1 MSEKKSSDYN
11 RHTAPKPCSH
21 SGMGSLTRQDTSHG
35 QHPIQGAGGVG
46 REGCPSSP
54 PGGSGPSPQ
63 RSLCR
68 GAGLR
73 GRQVKRVPHPAE
85 KESQII
91 QLSALLLGGSGW
103 RAADKSSF
111 VPGSGAGKPA
121 ERHPHLHPAAP
132 FIHALPSTPPQLEEK
147 QLCKG
152 PLSPGQ
158 LSPPEVASWEERSPF
173 SLPQVPLKY
182 HGLWVPTLGFP
193 FTLCTTVFNSLVPSS
208 TEDLGPS
215 PSLLSKAEK
224 PRFRTGMNLFP
235 LPLFTQLSSSF
246 SEAK

>member
-1 MSEKKSSDYN
+1 MEQRQSRETGEGTQEFQSQ
-11 RHTAPKPCSH
+11 
-21 SGMGSLTRQDTSHG
+21 SLT
-35 QHPIQGAGGVG
+35 GALPP
-46 REGCPSSP
+46 CFQLLQPSSLDLTQAV
-54 PGGSGPSPQ
+54 GG
-63 RSLCR
+63 SLCR
-68 GAGLR
+68 W
-73 GRQVKRVPHPAE
+73 PE
-85 KESQII
+85 
-91 QLSALLLGGSGW
+91 
-103 RAADKSSF
+103 
-111 VPGSGAGKPA
+111 GSGAGKPA
-121 ERHPHLHPAAP
+121 ERHPRLHPAAP
-132 FIHALPSTPPQLEEK
+132 FIHALPSTPPQLEKK

-158 LSPPEVASWEERSPF
+158 PSPPEVASWEERSPF

>member
-1 MSEKKSSDYN
+1 
-11 RHTAPKPCSH
+11 
-21 SGMGSLTRQDTSHG
+21 MGGGDSRVWTPPRV
-35 QHPIQGAGGVG
+35 AGGQGNPACRCLLGSRLGAQARAEDAWVL
-46 REGCPSSP
+46 R
-54 PGGSGPSPQ
+54 PGWGWGHGKRWSC
-63 RSLCR
+63 LYR
-68 GAGLR
+68 G
-73 GRQVKRVPHPAE
+73 E
-85 KESQII
+85 
-91 QLSALLLGGSGW
+91 GGSGW

-111 VPGSGAGKPA
+111 GPGSGAGKPA